1 MLRVILVIAA
11 IAGLLFLATLQIEED
26 SAILFSEVG
35 VLEVD
40 GNAEIVQASPD
51 GQLLVHTNSKRS
63 TVDIVSIVDP
73 SAPVAL
79 ASVDL
84 PGEPT
89 SVALSPD
96 GRWALVAVAMKESKS
111 GMPPKDPR
119 LPGLLAIVDL
129 ADALAPKLV
138 SMIGI
143 GHHPDSIALATSG
156 YELLAILA
164 IENEPIVVEKGLVTR
179 KTAPGNENDISLP
192 GSVQIVAV
200 NPETPHNWRVS
211 TIQLS
216 SALLRDAEM
225 INIDDPQPEYVAL
238 SPGKHLA
245 AVSLQENNGIVLI
258 DPASL
263 EIVRAFNLGKVTNR
277 PADLSNDG
285 NVDLS
290 ELYPGDL
297 PDKPLAGTRFPDALA
312 FSPDGQ
318 YILSA
323 DEGEQSFT
331 GGRGISVWALDG
343 TFIWDDGGEIERRA
357 AELELYPD
365 KRSARK
371 GVEIEGITTGK
382 FNTRDYAF
390 AVSERGSFMVI
401 YDISNPQAPEFVQI
415 LPTGKAPEGIVAIPQ
430 RDLVVVAAEDSG
442 SLHIYQLES
451 DAP

>member
-1 MLRVILVIAA
+1 MLRVFLIIAV
-11 IAGLLFLATLQIEED
+11 IAGLLFLATLQIEET
-26 SAILFSEVG
+26 SAPLFSQAG
-35 VLEVD
+35 LLEVE

-63 TVDIVSIVDP
+63 TIDLVSIADP
-73 SAPVAL
+73 TAPVAL
-79 ASVDL
+79 SSVDL

-89 SVALSPD
+89 SIALSPD
-96 GRWALVAVAMKESKS
+96 GKWALVAVVVNESKS

-119 LPGLLAIVDL
+119 LPGILAIVNI
-129 ADALAPKLV
+129 ADASAPVLV

-143 GHHPDSIALATSG
+143 GHHPDSIALVASG

-179 KTAPGNENDISLP
+179 KKAPGYENDISLP
-192 GSVQIVAV
+192 GSIQIVAV
-200 NPETPHNWRVS
+200 NPETPHNWSVS
-211 TIQLS
+211 TIQLPP
-216 SALLRDAEM
+216 ALLRDAEM
-225 INIDDPQPEYVAL
+225 LNIDDPQPEYVAL

-263 EIVRAFNLGKVTNR
+263 EIVRAFNLGKVADRT
-277 PADLSNDG
+277 ADLSNDG
-285 NVDLS
+285 TVDFG

-297 PDKPLAGTRFPDALA
+297 KDQPLAGTRFPDGLA

-331 GGRGISVWALDG
+331 GGRGISVWGLDG

-357 AELELYPD
+357 AELGLYPD
-365 KRSARK
+365 KRSAKK
-371 GVEIEGITTGK
+371 GIEIEGITTAK
-382 FNTRDYAF
+382 FNMRDYVF
-390 AVSERGSFMVI
+390 AVSERGSFLVI

-415 LPTGKAPEGIVAIPQ
+415 LPTGDGPEGVVAIPE
-430 RDLVVVAAEDSG
+430 RGLVIVAAVDAG
-442 SLHIYQLES
+442 SLHIFQL
-451 DAP
+451 DADPS